1 MLFVLLD
8 ASLSITV
15 KNRASHKA
23 VLDEEPPDSVEEV
36 FQLATA
42 LEAKFLQG
50 LHFDLTYPLMTY
62 V

>member
-8 ASLSITV
+8 ASPSITV

-36 FQLATA
+36 FQLGTA
-42 LEAKFLQG
+42 LEAEFLQSF
-50 LHFDLTYPLMTY
+50 HFNLTYPLTT
-62 V
+62 